1 MVIPNML
8 FIKDM
13 IVKLTQFRVG
23 QSGRIKSYLS
33 GISGYRQKLLAL
45 GLVPGTVF
53 KVIRVAP
60 LGDPLE
66 LRIRNFSL
74 SLRKQESSILEVEYL
89 HDSD

>member
-1 MVIPNML
+1 ML

-13 IVKLTQFRVG
+13 IVNLTQFQVG

-45 GLVPGTVF
+45 GLVPGTRF

-66 LRIRNFSL
+66 LRVRNFSL
-74 SLRKQESSILEVEYL
+74 SLRKEESNILDVELL
-89 HDSD
+89 HDSN